1 VTAQTDPLD
10 VLVVGGGPGG
20 TAVAFRALELGI
32 RSLVVDFDDLMKR
45 IRDYSKEKLILPS
58 FGGGDRMRF
67 PAGGELVSALRFA
80 PIDKDEMV
88 RSVKELYERHGVP
101 YRTGIELMGLERRGE
116 VWEAEAWDHGSRTPV
131 RLLAR
136 HVVLA
141 LGRGVPR
148 RFDVP
153 GSCDG
158 VALRLTDPAL
168 YVGRPAC
175 VVGGGTSA
183 AEAVIAISNAK
194 AAADDKSEGYWSYR
208 GDRMPRVSKALA
220 DAFFEAY
227 VGNGNVRYFPRSE
240 PAAVVTGEDREE
252 YLAVRVDRRRMEG
265 RPTEAL
271 HLEFQK
277 DCVVACIGEDLPVA
291 LLDAIGIPQAVGPS
305 GKKRMAVTRHLETVQ
320 PGIFLVGDVLSQ
332 SYLEA
337 DDFGADPAGYRE
349 VRHPGNVK
357 SALRDGV
364 LVAEAIR
371 QKLDGKAEIDVR
383 LGDLEDL
390 PGSERPAVLP
400 LAAPSNTALPT
411 PVDTAEEPAAVK
423 PSAVSGGAR
432 LVRITADGLEA
443 DEYPLR
449 ANGAVTIGREGCDL
463 DFPGDTSLSPRH
475 ASIVHD
481 GESYSLR
488 DEGSATGVFLR
499 LSSTGKTTMEPGDLV
514 SAGRQFLLLEGEA
527 GRFKLIHYNANG
539 REIGRHALPE
549 RTIVLGRQ
557 APDVTLDS
565 EDRTLSRRQLAVL
578 AAGGRVLVKDLKS
591 ANGTYLR
598 LRGARTLEHG
608 ARLRIGRQR
617 FIFSSRPDAVLDAGE
632 PERLPAPPPA
642 TAAPVEDGALTVTF
656 LPAGKTCG
664 ARPGQTICEVAEAN
678 GVVLQAEC
686 HAGIC
691 GSDPVRIVEGQE
703 FLAGPPDDQ
712 ESETLE
718 EICELKPGE
727 HRLACQARIRGPVTV
742 EVL

>member
-1 VTAQTDPLD
+1 MTTETLD
-10 VLVVGGGPGG
+10 LLVVGGGPGG
-20 TAVAFRALELGI
+20 TAAAFRARELGI

-45 IRDYSKEKLILPS
+45 IRDYSKEKLILPG

-88 RSVKELYERHGVP
+88 RSWKELYERHEIP
-101 YRTGIELMGLERRGE
+101 HRTGIELLGLKRRGE
-116 VWEAEAWDHGSRTPV
+116 AWEAEAWDHGSRTPV
-131 RLLAR
+131 SFAAR
-136 HVVLA
+136 FVVLA

-148 RFDVP
+148 RFDIP
-153 GSCDG
+153 GPCDDL
-158 VALRLTDPAL
+158 ALRLADPAL

-183 AEAVIAISNAK
+183 AEAVIAISNTK
-194 AAADDKSEGYWSYR
+194 SAAGDRTEVYWSYR

-220 DAFFEAY
+220 DVFFEAY
-227 VGNGNVRYFPRSE
+227 VGNGNIRYYPRSE

-252 YLAVRVDRRRMEG
+252 YVAVRVDRRRMEG
-265 RPTEAL
+265 RPVEAL
-271 HLEFQK
+271 HLEFPK

-291 LLDAIGIPQAVGPS
+291 LLETLGIPQAVGPS

-320 PGIFLVGDVLSQ
+320 PGVFLVGDVLSQ
-332 SYLEA
+332 SYLETDA
-337 DDFGADPAGYRE
+337 FGDDPAGYRE
-349 VRHPGNVK
+349 VRHPGNIK

-371 QKLDGKAEIDVR
+371 QKLDGKTEIDVH

-390 PGSERPAVLP
+390 PGSERALP
-400 LAAPSNTALPT
+400 LPT
-411 PVDTAEEPAAVK
+411 PLDTAEEPTVVRPAVV
-423 PSAVSGGAR
+423 PSGAR
-432 LVRITADGLEA
+432 LVALTADGLEA

-449 ANGAVTIGREGCDL
+449 ENGVITLGREGCDF

-475 ASIVHD
+475 ASILHD

-499 LSSTGKTTMEPGDLV
+499 LPSTGKMAIEPGDLL
-514 SAGRQFLLLEGEA
+514 SAGRQFLLLEGDA
-527 GRFKLIHYNANG
+527 GGFKLVHYNANG
-539 REIGRHALPE
+539 REVGRYALPK

-557 APDVTLDS
+557 APDVTLDP

-578 AAGGRVLVKDLKS
+578 ATGGRVLVKDLKS

-598 LRGARTLEHG
+598 LRGPRTLEHG

-617 FIFSSRPDAVLDAGE
+617 FIFSTRADAVLDPGTAQ
-632 PERLPAPPPA
+632 RQPAPPPA
-642 TAAPVEDGALTVTF
+642 APAPVEDGGATVTF
-656 LPAGKTCG
+656 LPAGKKCG
-664 ARPGQTICEVAEAN
+664 VRPGQTICEVAEAN
-678 GVVLQAEC
+678 GIALQAEC
-686 HAGIC
+686 HSGIC
-691 GSDPVRIVEGQE
+691 GSDPVRIVSGQE
-703 FLAGPPDDQ
+703 FLVGPPDDQ
-712 ESETLE
+712 ESETLL
-718 EICELKPGE
+718 EICELKPGG